1 MDGSSAPDVQ
11 LGALWQE
18 IDQAVAL
25 EKQNALLFKS
35 VLFLTGG
42 RPIWQGFCDGSS
54 QPQVG
59 SSGIGGYLVTPEGG
73 ITGEFA
79 EQHGPEESDTAE
91 LRAIIRLLEC
101 ATQAGVTRLLV
112 HTDNQTVAEN
122 INAGCNAS
130 ASWLYD
136 RIYALQKHFSL
147 LKMFWIPRAHNQLA
161 DWLSHLSSRYGGY
174 AIARPVQRMAP
185 PPLQPHC
192 GASQLLVQAVTGRDR
207 GEPEPFVPVN
217 MEPIWMR
224 RLREFSFLA
233 VADIREDA
241 DIEDWMLDAA
251 AMHKQRSRAM
261 KLAEATGQPYRQLLA
276 QTLRA
281 AGKGVPLAVYV
292 QRRLET
298 RLLGLNGTTYVQ
310 PPFPLRRNKAKSGD
324 AIAARRQE
332 KIAIAQRLREERAKS
347 IHVELYSEGLYLAT
361 SSDGTTQYE
370 VDTFHGTC
378 TCPDFYERGHYLRCK
393 HLIAALN
400 LEAEL
405 SRQEKAARAA

>member
-1 MDGSSAPDVQ
+1 MDGSSAPDLQ
-11 LGALWQE
+11 LGALWKE

-25 EKQNALLFKS
+25 EKQNAQLFKS
-35 VLFLTGG
+35 ALFLTGG

-54 QPQVG
+54 QPLVG

-79 EQHGPEESDTAE
+79 EQHGPGESDTAE
-91 LRAIIRLLEC
+91 LLAIIRLLEC
-101 ATQAGVTRLLV
+101 AKQAGVSRLLV

-122 INAGCNAS
+122 INAGSNLS
-130 ASWLYD
+130 GSGLYN
-136 RIYALQKHFSL
+136 RIYALRKHFCL
-147 LKMFWIPRAHNQLA
+147 LKVFWIPRAHNQLA
-161 DWLSHLSSRYGGY
+161 DWLSHLSGRYGGY
-174 AIARPVQRMAP
+174 AIARPVQRTVP
-185 PPLQPHC
+185 PPMQPHC
-192 GASQLLVQAVTGRDR
+192 GALQLLVQAVTRLGHN
-207 GEPEPFVPVN
+207 EPEPFVPVN

-224 RLREFSFLA
+224 RLREFSLHA
-233 VADIREDA
+233 VADIQEDA

-251 AMHKQRSRAM
+251 ALHKQRSNAM
-261 KLAEATGQPYRQLLA
+261 KLAEASGRPYRQLLA

-281 AGKGVPLAVYV
+281 ASKGAPFAAYI
-292 QRRLET
+292 QTRLQT
-298 RLLGLNGTTYVQ
+298 RLLALNGSYAR
-310 PPFPLRRNKAKSGD
+310 PPLPLRRTKAKSAAD
-324 AIAARRQE
+324 VAARRQE
-332 KIAIAQRLREERAKS
+332 KIAFAQHLREERAKS

-370 VDTFHGTC
+370 VDTLHGTC

-405 SRQEKAARAA
+405 LRQENAASAA